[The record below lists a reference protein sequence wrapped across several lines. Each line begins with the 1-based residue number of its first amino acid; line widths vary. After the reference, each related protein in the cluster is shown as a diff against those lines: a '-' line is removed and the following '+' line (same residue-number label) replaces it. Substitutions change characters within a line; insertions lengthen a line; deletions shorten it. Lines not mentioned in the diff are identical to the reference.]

1 MKVPS
6 VQNQM
11 MEMNARAAQAKETS
25 PVGNACAMTAL
36 MKIHWEC
43 ALIAIQ
49 LGIFTNDVN
58 KIIKV
63 KHVMMDQILIANPA
77 QAKETSPVAN
87 ACAMMGLMKIHW
99 ECALIAIQLG
109 IFTNDVNK
117 IIKVKHVMMD
127 QILIANP
134 AQAKETSPVA
144 NACAMMGLMKIY

>member
-11 MEMNARAAQAKETS
+11 MKMNARAAQAKETS
-25 PVGNACAMTAL
+25 PVANACAMTAL

-99 ECALIAIQLG
+99 ECAPIVIQLG
-109 IFTNDVNK
+109 RFYI
-117 IIKVKHVMMD
+117 MD
-127 QILIANP
+127 SIQ
-134 AQAKETSPVA
+134 QT
-144 NACAMMGLMKIY
+144 